1 MLHLTR
7 PLQCIMGNAVPS
19 KTCLELSD
27 VGLEF
32 SDHRLE
38 IDGFTESIL
47 TSLPPAIKG

>member
-1 MLHLTR
+1 
-7 PLQCIMGNAVPS
+7 MGSAIPS
-19 KTCLELSD
+19 ETCLELSD

-38 IDGFTESIL
+38 IRGFTDSFF